1 MKLSLVIATYNRSQ
15 SLVRTLK
22 SVVRQSAAPEQ
33 WECVVVNNNS
43 SDTTAADFAA
53 FAAVHPRF
61 NLRMVDEPKQG
72 LSNARNCGIA
82 NSAGEYIAI
91 VDDDETLAPEYIA
104 SYIELFD
111 NNSRAIAAGGAVI
124 PRYENVRPKWLS
136 HYTEQLIANPIRFG
150 RGVRRFPASRI
161 PAGGNM
167 AFRREAFAKYGG
179 FNPALG
185 RNGESLAGGEECD
198 LFERMRA
205 GGEVLYYVGQA
216 AIYHHIPDEKLTA
229 ERFARLCYAVGR
241 SKYLRAELHGTV
253 AELLVDERRKR
264 FYTAML
270 ALLYALTFRRHK
282 AQWLVAMRRGIG
294 AGIADAQRGK

>member
-15 SLVRTLK
+15 SLLRALE

-43 SDTTAADFAA
+43 TDTTAVDFADFAA
-53 FAAVHPRF
+53 TQPHF

-82 NSAGEYIAI
+82 NSTGEYIAI
-91 VDDDETLAPEYIA
+91 VDDDETLVQGYIEAYIA
-104 SYIELFD
+104 FFD
-111 NNSRAIAAGGAVI
+111 GCDAMAAGGAVI
-124 PRYENVRPKWLS
+124 PRYETARPKWLS
-136 HYTEQLIANPIRFG
+136 RYTEQMIANPICFG
-150 RGVRRFPASRI
+150 RGVKRFPASRI

-167 AFRREAFAKYGG
+167 AFRREVFAKYGG

-185 RNGESLAGGEECD
+185 RNGASLAGGEESD

-205 GGEVLYYVGQA
+205 NGEVLYYVGRA

-229 ERFARLCYAVGR
+229 ERFARLSYAVGR
-241 SKYLRAELHGTV
+241 SKYLRAELHGTES
-253 AELLVDERRKR
+253 ALIADERRKR
-264 FYTAML
+264 LYTAFLALFYT
-270 ALLYALTFRRHK
+270 LTFRYPK
-282 AQWLVAMRRGIG
+282 AQWLIAMRRGIG
-294 AGIADAQRGK
+294 EGIADARRGK